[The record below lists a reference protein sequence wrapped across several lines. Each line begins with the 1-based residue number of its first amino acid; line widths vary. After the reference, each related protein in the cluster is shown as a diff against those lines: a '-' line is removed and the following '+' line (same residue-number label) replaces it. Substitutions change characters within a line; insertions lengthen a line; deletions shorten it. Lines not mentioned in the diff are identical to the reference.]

1 VSQTLKGKHRDFV
14 HVYHDMYRYWLEFN
28 DESYSLVFLKQ
39 RDPFSFRQPRGYVFA
54 DYSRAVKLPTEKFLE
69 KYVERLTELD
79 AIMQRRRF
87 KPQEIVEWLVRCTE
101 DSDTRREGVAELAAG
116 LPRSGSMRA
125 SLGDD
130 AGHEPQDFVAR
141 QAALQLSIF
150 DPGGSLILAAFLSD
164 GHKDRLMNALQL
176 VDELKQSDI
185 DLINLVSKWNEPRL
199 MPFLVAQLR
208 RMEATAPQIAQSIIT
223 IVDEILADEAIG
235 KLAEEYHDNV
245 SYEDLAQEEADAG
258 ETAEAAEADDEEEP
272 ADPEE
277 EEMTDADAEPE
288 RPRRTPELAL
298 AARRVMLKRFIEA
311 VEARLARER
320 SI

>member
-1 VSQTLKGKHRDFV
+1 
-14 HVYHDMYRYWLEFN
+14 
-28 DESYSLVFLKQ
+28 
-39 RDPFSFRQPRGYVFA
+39 
-54 DYSRAVKLPTEKFLE
+54 
-69 KYVERLTELD
+69 
-79 AIMQRRRF
+79 
-87 KPQEIVEWLVRCTE
+87 
-101 DSDTRREGVAELAAG
+101 
-116 LPRSGSMRA
+116 
-125 SLGDD
+125 
-130 AGHEPQDFVAR
+130 
-141 QAALQLSIF
+141 
-150 DPGGSLILAAFLSD
+150 
-164 GHKDRLMNALQL
+164 MNALQL